1 MKAIFVT
8 AHGSADVL
16 QLREAPIPELGP
28 GQIRIRLS
36 ATTVNF
42 ADIQGRRGRY
52 PTAPDPPFIPGLEAA
67 GVIGPGVAG
76 FDVGQRVF
84 CHAVGGSYAEYVL
97 ARAIEA
103 FALPDAVSFENAACI
118 PSVGVT
124 AFNLL
129 TSAGR
134 MQPGETVL
142 IHAAA
147 GGVGSTAVQLARVL
161 GAGMIIGTVGSAEKA
176 KVARDLGTDATINY
190 REENVLER
198 VRALTSGLGVDVVL
212 DAVGA
217 DTFETSLACLAPFG
231 RLVCY
236 GQSSGPP
243 PPVACG
249 PLYAENKSIIG
260 YSTGGNRRLRPD
272 GLRAPALSVLKLL
285 QQDRWKPVIGARFS
299 LENAAEAHQLI
310 EDRESIGKIILTP

>member
-1 MKAIFVT
+1 
-8 AHGSADVL
+8 
-16 QLREAPIPELGP
+16 
-28 GQIRIRLS
+28 
-36 ATTVNF
+36 
-42 ADIQGRRGRY
+42 
-52 PTAPDPPFIPGLEAA
+52 
-67 GVIGPGVAG
+67 
-76 FDVGQRVF
+76 
-84 CHAVGGSYAEYVL
+84 
-97 ARAIEA
+97 EA
-103 FALPDAVSFENAACI
+103 FVCPDSVAFEDVTCI

-129 TSAGR
+129 SAAGR

-176 KVARDLGTDATINY
+176 KVALDLGADATINY
-190 REENVLER
+190 RSENVLER
-198 VRALTSGLGVDVVL
+198 VKSLTGNSGADVVL

-260 YSTGGNRRLRPD
+260 YSTGGNRRLRPYA
-272 GLRAPALSVLKLL
+272 LRGPALAVLRLL
-285 QQDRWKPVIGARFS
+285 EQQRWKPLIGARFS
-299 LENAAEAHQLI
+299 LDHAAEAHQLI
-310 EDRESIGKIILTP
+310 EDRESIG